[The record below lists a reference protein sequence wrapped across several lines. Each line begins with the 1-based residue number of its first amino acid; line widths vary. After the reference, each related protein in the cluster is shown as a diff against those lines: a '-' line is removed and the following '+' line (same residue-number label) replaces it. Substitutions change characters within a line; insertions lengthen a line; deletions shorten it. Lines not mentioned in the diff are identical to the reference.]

1 MKGFIKTEL
10 AKRNASKSKSEHRK
24 NSVRCIEHWL
34 EKGYSEKDF
43 GKLAQG
49 YVAAH
54 NQINVIRIYE
64 DALAQKGY
72 SPFVTRALNAI
83 CNVNPKEAT
92 YMVKPAVNGKG
103 AGGGYGYSIINLRSG
118 FDPEDIGQDYQ
129 QMPFTSKLQR
139 TDKQM

>member
-1 MKGFIKTEL
+1 M
-10 AKRNASKSKSEHRK
+10 
-24 NSVRCIEHWL
+24 
-34 EKGYSEKDF
+34 
-43 GKLAQG
+43 
-49 YVAAH
+49 AAH
-54 NQINVIRIYE
+54 DQINVIKIYE
-64 DALAQKGY
+64 EALAQKGY

-118 FDPEDIGQDYQ
+118 FDPEDIGQDYP